1 MAAGL
6 PIVTTAVAGAARVVR
21 SHGAGVVIDDPTPTV
36 LRAEVKALLAA
47 PGRMTQ
53 YAAAGR
59 SAVAAYSVE
68 SNAQAT
74 LETYERVLREKRG
87 MKPVSR
93 EVTPRPVRTRRV
105 ATLPRLGGM
114 NPYQRL
120 LYQHLRPLGF
130 ELVSGARLRVS
141 WLWAARPD
149 VDLIHI
155 HWPQALYTYAG
166 RPTFLRPAISWLK
179 LAAFVLRLQVACLLG
194 YRLAWTIHQ
203 VYPHDRTSSLRDRL
217 AARALARASDVL
229 IAHDET
235 TAELARRELG
245 ASASGL
251 VIIPHGSYVGIYPP
265 GRSRHDVRRELGV
278 PDSAFTFLVF
288 GELRAHK
295 EVTRVLE
302 AFATAQADD
311 LALVVAGMPKD
322 ADTIAALART
332 AAQDARVHLRL
343 EFIYPEHVAELFAA
357 CDAVIA
363 SRADGGTS
371 GSLILGPSL
380 GLPTIAVNRP
390 AYAEVLAGGACGWL
404 SEPDVSS
411 LRATIEKASADPA
424 VARAKGMAG
433 LALMTG
439 RSWDEV
445 ARRTAALFEASAA
458 E

>member
-1 MAAGL
+1 
-6 PIVTTAVAGAARVVR
+6 
-21 SHGAGVVIDDPTPTV
+21 
-36 LRAEVKALLAA
+36 
-47 PGRMTQ
+47 
-53 YAAAGR
+53 
-59 SAVAAYSVE
+59 
-68 SNAQAT
+68 
-74 LETYERVLREKRG
+74 
-87 MKPVSR
+87 
-93 EVTPRPVRTRRV
+93 
-105 ATLPRLGGM
+105 M

-120 LYQHLRPLGF
+120 LYEHLRPLGF

-179 LAAFVLRLQVACLLG
+179 LAAFVLRLQVARLLG

-203 VYPHDRTSSLRDRL
+203 VYPHDRASSLRDRL
-217 AARALARASDVL
+217 AARRLARASDVL

-302 AFATAQADD
+302 AFGTARADD
-311 LALVVAGMPKD
+311 LALVVAGLPKD
-322 ADTIAALART
+322 ADTIAALTRN

-343 EFIYPEHVAELFAA
+343 EFIHPEQVAELFAA
-357 CDAVIA
+357 CDAMIA
-363 SRADGGTS
+363 PRTDGGTS

-404 SEPDVSS
+404 SEPNVSS
-411 LRATIEKASADPA
+411 LRAAIEKASADPA
-424 VARAKGMAG
+424 AAKAKGIAG

-439 RSWDEV
+439 RSWDDV